1 MDKFYA
7 PVLIGALV
15 LLITILIVVGVV
27 IAKLQ
32 SNDLYPPTYA
42 TCPDYWDVSAN
53 PDYCGVYVGTTAGRN
68 QGVQLTP
75 NNANGGSAKQ
85 IDTTSSK
92 NVGLCRTGSKF
103 GCRAVSTSEVSN
115 SADSGDTIPIGQ
127 GFNAGTHNL
136 QYLKLNNNDK
146 LTTVLYP
153 GTTDRCAKKRWADT
167 MGIAWDGVTNF
178 NGC

>member
-53 PDYCGVYVGTTAGRN
+53 PDYCGVYVESNTGRN
-68 QGVQLTP
+68 QGVQLTTV
-75 NNANGGSAKQ
+75 GGGTTKR
-85 IDTTSSK
+85 IDTSNSK
-92 NVGLCRTGSKF
+92 NVGLCRTPNKF
-103 GCRAVSTSEVSN
+103 GCKYGATEATADEDST
-115 SADSGDTIPIGQ
+115 DYIPTAK
-127 GFNAGTHNL
+127 GFTAGTDKL
-136 QYLKLNNNDK
+136 QYLKLNNNDD
-146 LTTVLYP
+146 LTTRLYP